1 MDLQLETVEGQ
12 AVLCPPGKRWRKQ
25 PCCSSNKQLSHFST
39 NRAAVLLLLH
49 ASQLTSRCIMNHM
62 YILVLAYHAERVIPV
77 DWLTLKRALKEEVA
91 ANTPAGSTASSSS
104 KNSKRQQLFADVL
117 KLLELLT
124 LLQYSEDA
132 QYVQA
137 AMQHVCP
144 ELTAKEQQLL
154 AKSRSSFSD
163 EAVDEQQLEQEVL
176 DAVVKLLLRARY
188 TPLTQKVA

>member
-1 MDLQLETVEGQ
+1 MLQQQQQFRHLNT
-12 AVLCPPGKRWRKQ
+12 K
-25 PCCSSNKQLSHFST
+25 H
-39 NRAAVLLLLH
+39 AAVLLRLLH
-49 ASQLTSRCIMNHM
+49 HALYHRLMLTCTLCVEFS
-62 YILVLAYHAERVIPV
+62 AERLIPV

-91 ANTPAGSTASSSS
+91 ASTPAGSTASSSS

-132 QYVQA
+132 RYVQA
-137 AMQHVCP
+137 AMKHVCP
-144 ELTAKEQQLL
+144 DLTAKEQQLL

-163 EAVDEQQLEQEVL
+163 QVVDEQQLEQEVL
-176 DAVVKLLLRARY
+176 DAIVKLLLRARY